1 MAGDARTH
9 FNIESKCPQIMI
21 ESRAFFICGHYIDP
35 KAVRLSQHPSSFTL
49 HPSPFILHPSSFT
62 LHPSPFI
69 LHPSPFTLHPS
80 PFTLH
85 SLRHFAQ
92 KTSVV
97 FDTSDSRPRQSN
109 APAKNF
115 RFCRILHKKIT
126 LIYRQ
131 SSINMLY
138 YICMYHELFATI
150 QLHNFSTK
158 EELRCLKKSAACRFR
173 VRLNR
178 KHS

>member
-1 MAGDARTH
+1 MNGEGLMAGDARTH

-21 ESRAFFICGHYIDP
+21 ESRAFFICGHYTNP
-35 KAVRLSQHPSSFTL
+35 KAVRLSQHPSPFTL
-49 HPSPFILHPSSFT
+49 HPSFFT
-62 LHPSPFI
+62 LHS
-69 LHPSPFTLHPS
+69 SPFTLHPS
-80 PFTLH
+80 SFTLH

-97 FDTSDSRPRQSN
+97 FDTSDSHPKQSN